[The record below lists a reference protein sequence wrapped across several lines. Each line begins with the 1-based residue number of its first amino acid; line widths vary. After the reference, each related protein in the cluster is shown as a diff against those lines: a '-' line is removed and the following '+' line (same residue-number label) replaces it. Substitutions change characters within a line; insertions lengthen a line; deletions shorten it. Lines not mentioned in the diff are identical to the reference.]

1 MADETET
8 ILGLKKKLSLIQSDI
23 KVAKSQFNS
32 YGGYAY
38 RSADDIYNGVKPYL
52 TAYGCALVISDCLE
66 QVGDNVYLRA
76 DVSLCDC
83 DSDDIITVHGYA
95 RESIHGNMSG
105 DQMTGTASS
114 YARKNALTAL
124 FLLASD
130 EQSYNGKG
138 QTAAKTAESKTDTI
152 NIDKC
157 EICGKKIYIPKGW
170 TKKKLAAWY
179 VKENGG
185 KVECKDCMNKKIE
198 K

>member
-105 DQMTGTASS
+105 DQMTGTDSS

-138 QTAAKTAESKTDTI
+138 QTAAKTATADKGNTTAI

-157 EICGKKIYIPKGW
+157 EKCGKKIYIPKGW

-185 KVECKDCMNKKIE
+185 KEECKECTGKK
-198 K
+198 